1 MSNRSNLFVEVGFLL
16 FYSVLM
22 LPIILCVSL
31 RAFQL
36 AYSCVSVQC
45 IVSVYMYA
53 VAGSHVARGVTL
65 WVTECVGLGSE
76 CLVQQTMTASA

>member
-45 IVSVYMYA
+45 IVSVYA
-53 VAGSHVARGVTL
+53 VAGNHVASVTL

>member
-45 IVSVYMYA
+45 IVSVYA
-53 VAGSHVARGVTL
+53 VASSHVARGVTL
-65 WVTECVGLGSE
+65 WVTECVGFGSE
-76 CLVQQTMTASA
+76 CLVQQTMTA